1 MTVDWR
7 AGGVPGRARRVLS
20 RPLPVRVPQGVY
32 RLRDVLL
39 YRPAPP
45 AASPGKIG
53 LIYVNGSAKPAQFSH
68 DQLLKDGFPFPT
80 LIPQMLA

>member
-1 MTVDWR
+1 M
-7 AGGVPGRARRVLS
+7 
-20 RPLPVRVPQGVY
+20 
-32 RLRDVLL
+32 LL